1 MHIVYHSAHYICAY
15 NSEKLCL
22 LYTLRSTLLTA
33 LLPLR
38 QGSLPDQMMKMPRWE
53 GILLSPLPP
62 FAAQAC
68 SGVGE
73 GIKPAVGWGGGEQAR
88 SGVGE
93 GITVNKASIKFLSKS
108 SQWKNPCYR
117 LEIENFYIYWGKPE
131 RAPH

>member
-1 MHIVYHSAHYICAY
+1 MHIVYHSVHYICAY

-73 GIKPAVGWGGGEQAR
+73 GIKPAAVGGEGIKPAVGWGR
-88 SGVGE
+88 V
-93 GITVNKASIKFLSKS
+93 L
-108 SQWKNPCYR
+108 
-117 LEIENFYIYWGKPE
+117 L
-131 RAPH
+131 

>member
-1 MHIVYHSAHYICAY
+1 MHIVYHSARYICVY

-68 SGVGE
+68 SGVGKE
-73 GIKPAVGWGGGEQAR
+73 GDQAH

-93 GITVNKASIKFLSKS
+93 GIAVNKASIKFLSKS
-108 SQWKNPCYR
+108 SRWKDPCYR
-117 LEIENFYIYWGKPE
+117 LQIENFYIYSI
-131 RAPH
+131 HCVQVVSHSVQVM